1 MSNVVALRNWRM
13 PVDKVHLGTAFG
25 VVDAAHPNGHRG
37 CDFNGL
43 PEGTALKA
51 VCDGMKVVNILF
63 SKVLGNIV
71 VLQVGDKFFG
81 YCHMQKP
88 TKLKLGQI
96 VNSGDVVGLLGN
108 TGTASSGPHL
118 HLTLGWDKFSVIT
131 GNVTDAYHVLVAKI
145 EEEKK
150 AA

>member
-1 MSNVVALRNWRM
+1 MIVVRNWRQ
-13 PVDKVHLGTAFG
+13 PVDHVHLGTGFG

-43 PEGTALKA
+43 PEGTPLKA
-51 VCDGMKVVNILF
+51 ICNGMTVVNVLF
-63 SKVLGNIV
+63 SKVLGNII

-88 TKLKLGQI
+88 AALKVGAK
-96 VNSGDVVGLLGN
+96 VNSGDVVGLLGT

-118 HLTLGWDKFSVIT
+118 HLTLGWDKFSAIT
-131 GNVTDAYHVLVAKI
+131 GNVSDAYHFLVTKI
-145 EEEKK
+145 EEEKV
-150 AA
+150 A